1 MVAPT
6 WVTGQVLA
14 AADVNSWFVPLVAY
28 KNADQSVTSSTTL
41 VNDSALHLTISAG
54 ANYLMHCYLDYE
66 AANSPGDIKRGF
78 TLPATTF
85 IRYMPSVRNTSS
97 AVVGGDTSIGS
108 GTDVGGGGGAGVL
121 RAALLTGT
129 VQCGTTGTLQLQWAQ
144 NTSSATSTI
153 VHAQSALML
162 WRIG

>member
-66 AANSPGDIKRGF
+66 AANSPGDIKR
-78 TLPATTF
+78 
-85 IRYMPSVRNTSS
+85 SEEHTSELQS
-97 AVVGGDTSIGS
+97 PDHIVC
-108 GTDVGGGGGAGVL
+108 
-121 RAALLTGT
+121 RLL
-129 VQCGTTGTLQLQWAQ
+129 LEKK
-144 NTSSATSTI
+144 N
-153 VHAQSALML
+153 
-162 WRIG
+162 